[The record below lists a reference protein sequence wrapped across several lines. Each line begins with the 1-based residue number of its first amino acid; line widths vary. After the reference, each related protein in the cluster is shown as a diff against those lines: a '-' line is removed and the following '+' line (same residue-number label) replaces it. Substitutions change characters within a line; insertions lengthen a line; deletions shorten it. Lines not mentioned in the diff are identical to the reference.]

1 MILGRQRAPQPGAS
15 DGRDRRKEGDARPDR
30 FPKQASLIK
39 PVHIWSAAAF
49 VAVIVGLGFVKVSG
63 GYIPG
68 LFADRTQTA
77 ESSGSNFDEP
87 QFRFEPPYLAVLPC
101 LRRERL
107 LPEL

>member
-1 MILGRQRAPQPGAS
+1 MIIGRQRAPQPGAS

-30 FPKQASLIK
+30 FPKQASLVK

-63 GYIPG
+63 GYISG

-77 ESSGSNFDEP
+77 ESSGSNLDEP
-87 QFRFEPPYLAVLPC
+87 QFRFEAPWQLYQS
-101 LRRERL
+101 ERA
-107 LPEL
+107 PHI

>member
-1 MILGRQRAPQPGAS
+1 MIIGRQRAPQPGAS
-15 DGRDRRKEGDARPDR
+15 DGRDRREDAHARPDL
-30 FPKQASLIK
+30 FLKQASLVK